1 MMITGMPV
9 PREMDARGP
18 AAALMAQMQTEI
30 AVLRAELRRLREW
43 ITHLEGQAA
52 TKP

>member
-9 PREMDARGP
+9 PREMDVRGP

-43 ITHLEGQAA
+43 ITEQEARRA
-52 TKP
+52 P